1 MITKIIPE
9 EKIISVLKSINKAAK
24 IAIVT
29 HKSPDGDAIGSS
41 LALYHFLFSQEKETT
56 VIVPDSFPKYLDIL
70 PSSSEILV
78 YEGNETQVIETIKQ
92 CDLVFC
98 LDFNNLK
105 RIGKLNTHIAGSNA
119 KKIMIDHHPDFIE
132 FADITISH
140 SEIASTSEL
149 IFRLICRMGYF
160 SEMTNETAECICAGM
175 LTDTGGLAFNS
186 NSPEIYAIFA
196 ELLRK
201 GVDKDSLYR
210 HLYNNYSE
218 NRMRLM
224 GYVLAEKMKIYP
236 EYHTAIVALD
246 KSDLEKYDYQTG
258 DTEGFVN
265 MPLSIDSV
273 YFSIFI
279 RQDHD
284 RVKLSF
290 RSQGDFPANKVAAE
304 IFGGG
309 GHLNAAGAESL
320 QPIDETVKRIEEALP
335 RYFNDK

>member
-186 NSPEIYAIFA
+186 NSPEIYTIFA

-279 RQDHD
+279 RQDND